1 MVDKTETL
9 LDHTYLQ
16 PGIVTRAGAIGLAAI
31 GIGAGVLL
39 ACWGASFFFNTN
51 NNRLD
56 VLTAKVEKLVQ
67 RPDRTDEV
75 VAKLDDLRREA
86 GQIGSGITAR
96 LASIEGSI
104 EEIKHR
110 PIISGNPNNH
120 EKPNGHVIERE
131 VTVFHTVPH
140 DNGSDVITGWQY
152 ADGASADQ
160 PPKNQYCYWRSERL
174 GGTTAQTMISLAND
188 GKRIQNIGAGVP
200 QLENALQKCIWWTD
214 SSN

>member
-1 MVDKTETL
+1 MDDKTETL

-51 NNRLD
+51 SKRLD
-56 VLTAKVEKLVQ
+56 VLTAQLEKLVQ

-75 VAKLDDLRREA
+75 VARLDDLRRDA
-86 GQIGSGITAR
+86 GKIGGGITAR

-110 PIISGNPNNH
+110 PIISGNPSNH
-120 EKPNGHVIERE
+120 EKGNGHVIERE
-131 VTVFHTVPH
+131 VTVFHSVPH
-140 DNGSDVITGWQY
+140 DNGSVYTGWVY
-152 ADGASADQ
+152 PDGASADQ
-160 PPKNQYCYWRSERL
+160 QPKKQYCHWRSENL
-174 GGTTAQTMISLAND
+174 GGTMAVVVLAND
-188 GKRIQNIGAGVP
+188 GKRLQNIGDVVP
-200 QLENALQKCIWWTD
+200 QLENALQKCIWWTA

>member
-1 MVDKTETL
+1 MEHTTETL

-16 PGIVTRAGAIGLAAI
+16 PGIVTRAGAVGLAAI

-39 ACWGASFFFNTN
+39 VCWGASFFFNTN

-56 VLTAKVEKLVQ
+56 VLTAKVEKLDQ

-86 GQIGSGITAR
+86 GKFGGGITAR

-110 PIISGNPNNH
+110 PIISGNPCNH
-120 EKPNGHVIERE
+120 EKTNGHVIERE

-140 DNGSDVITGWQY
+140 DSGIVMSGWQY
-152 ADGASADQ
+152 ADGASANQ
-160 PPKNQYCYWRSERL
+160 PPKNQYCYWESERL
-174 GGTTAQTMISLAND
+174 SGTTAQTTIYLANN
-188 GKRIQNIGAGVP
+188 GSRLQNIGAGVP
-200 QLENALQKCIWWTD
+200 QLEEALQKCIWW
-214 SSN
+214 SAPSN